1 MNDNKYLF
9 GLTLILIS
17 FVACVVS
24 FWLLIFGVPIFVAG
38 TILVLFSRVT
48 AKKKLIVTI
57 LPIVLYFP
65 TTYLFLFAYN
75 YSTPKTFIIPDSYEG
90 PIRIVYNENCG
101 TKYLKENGNLTL
113 VFPDNGILILN
124 EKFDGA
130 VNNKYF
136 LLDSSGQKKQIK
148 EYVGFGKESK
158 KTPYILIG
166 GSGSF
171 GSSGQDKLITYSD
184 FYLIKKDTAQQ
195 ENGRRSNLFDSLT
208 LKIVAS
214 S

>member
-101 TKYLKENGNLTL
+101 TKYFKKNGNLTL

-124 EKFDGA
+124 EKFDGG
-130 VNNKYF
+130 VNNRYF
-136 LLDSSGQKKQIK
+136 LLSRNGQKKLIK
-148 EYVGFGKESK
+148 GYVGFEKESK

-171 GSSGQDKLITYSD
+171 GSSGQGKLPFQTFTSLTGTLLNKKTEDVQTYS
-184 FYLIKKDTAQQ
+184 TA
-195 ENGRRSNLFDSLT
+195 
-208 LKIVAS
+208 
-214 S
+214 